1 MTPHIRSQL
10 PLLAVLL
17 AAVLTAGWSP
27 ASEVASPTKLLVH
40 VMPWYAAKPISGH
53 WGWHWTMNR
62 FDPEQQDST
71 GRRTIASSLYPTIG
85 PYDSSDTSV
94 LEYHLLLM
102 KLAGIDGLII
112 DWYGLTDVNDYAE
125 LHRNTTLLVD
135 MAKPLGLE
143 VAICYED
150 RTVLELEKKGLL
162 TQGRAAHA
170 AGELAW
176 LAEHWFP
183 LDHYVR
189 HEGRPLLL
197 SFGVSNMTDE
207 EWSETLRLADVPVA
221 YVSQAQRRTAA
232 SGVFDWPVPSQ
243 GVDAQEQFLRTT
255 RREPLAIPVAF
266 PRFDDIYEQAGLHAS
281 YGQIADDD
289 GRTFRSLLTAAL
301 QSQARFLQI
310 ATWNDWGE
318 GTSIEPSVEYGIRDL
333 KALQELRRQH
343 LDPSFP
349 HTATDLTLPLTLL
362 ALRKTSA
369 ANAATLDAIALL
381 IAHGNTAQAKAEID
395 ALKTPR

>member
-1 MTPHIRSQL
+1 
-10 PLLAVLL
+10 
-17 AAVLTAGWSP
+17 
-27 ASEVASPTKLLVH
+27 
-40 VMPWYAAKPISGH
+40 
-53 WGWHWTMNR
+53 MNR

-207 EWSETLRLADVPVA
+207 EWSETLRLTDVSVA

-243 GVDAQEQFLRTT
+243 VVDAQEQFLRTT

-301 QSQARFLQI
+301 QSQPRFLQI
-310 ATWNDWGE
+310 ATWNYCGD

-369 ANAATLDAIALL
+369 ANAATLDAISLL